1 MTTFEKLLFYRV
13 TMIRWLQ
20 RRREIERLAKA
31 DADVLVRDYGA
42 DAFWEARYRES
53 AGIQLDVATH
63 QIRTPAHWRRVALIV
78 ARRTGRAVQL
88 DAATGMLSRVN
99 KAS

>member
-1 MTTFEKLLFYRV
+1 
-13 TMIRWLQ
+13 MIRWLQ

-31 DADVLVRDYGA
+31 DAEAFVRDYGD

-53 AGIQLDVATH
+53 AGIQVDVATH

-78 ARRTGRAVQL
+78 ARRTGRAVQF
-88 DAATGMLSRVN
+88 DAATGKLSRLGN
-99 KAS
+99 AS

>member
-1 MTTFEKLLFYRV
+1 
-13 TMIRWLQ
+13 MIRWLQ

-31 DADVLVRDYGA
+31 DADGLIRDYGA

-63 QIRTPAHWRRVALIV
+63 QIRTPARWRRVAVIV
-78 ARRTGRAVQL
+78 ARRTGRAVQFNG
-88 DAATGMLSRVN
+88 ATGRLSRLDR
-99 KAS
+99 AS